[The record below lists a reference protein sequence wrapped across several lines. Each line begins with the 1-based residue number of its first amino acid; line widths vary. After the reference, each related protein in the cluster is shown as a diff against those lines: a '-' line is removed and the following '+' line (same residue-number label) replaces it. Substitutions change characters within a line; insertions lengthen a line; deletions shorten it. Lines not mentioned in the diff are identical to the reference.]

1 MKRNQTLDVLRG
13 AAILLVLGDHSPYY
27 VTWARAGW
35 TGVPLFFVL
44 SGFLISGLLFGEYKE
59 FGSINIAR
67 FFLRRGFK
75 IWPGYYALLG
85 ATVLLYHFAQLHLP
99 VTNLMLAVFFL
110 GNYFNSFHYG
120 VVPILHIW
128 SLAVEEHFYLVLPVL
143 LIILVKLVRQRRNPF
158 RVIPFVFAFSLL
170 FCFFLRARFLPSGG
184 WVTRTDMNFGSLFAG
199 VTLGYLYHFDSDWF
213 AKIASDRWLVWA
225 AALFAPVLFIDQDTR
240 GMETFGLTA
249 LVFAFSTLIAWSVS
263 HKRWESGIIAKGLAK
278 VGFYSYSIYLWHVFL
293 TPSVL
298 HYKLTFWSFWLY
310 VIASI
315 DFGIGMAILIELPFL
330 RFRDRLI
337 PREKPQRGTAI
348 VQPIA

>member
-13 AAILLVLGDHSPYY
+13 AAILLVLGGHAQYY
-27 VTWARAGW
+27 GTWSRVGW
-35 TGVPLFFVL
+35 SGVILFFVL

-59 FGSINIAR
+59 FGSIDIAR

-110 GNYFNSFHYG
+110 GNYFNTLHYG
-120 VVPILHIW
+120 VVPDLHIW
-128 SLAVEEHFYLVLPVL
+128 SLAVEEHFYLVLPIL
-143 LIILVKLVRQRRNPF
+143 LIILVKLGRHGRNPF
-158 RVIPFVFAFSLL
+158 RAIPFVFAFSLL
-170 FCFFLRARFLPSGG
+170 FCFFLRARFLPSGE
-184 WVTRTDMNFGSLFAG
+184 WAARTDMNFDSLFAG
-199 VTLGYLYHFDSDWF
+199 VTLGYLYHFHPDWF
-213 AKIASDRWLVWA
+213 AKVASSRWLVWA
-225 AALFAPVLFIDQDTR
+225 AALFAPVLFIQRGTR

-249 LVFAFSTLIAWSVS
+249 LVFAFSALITWSVS
-263 HKRWESGIIAKGLAK
+263 HERWASGIITKGLAK

-293 TPSVL
+293 TPTFL
-298 HYKLTFWSFWLY
+298 HYKLTFLSFWLY

-315 DFGIGMAILIELPFL
+315 DFGIGMAILIELPCL

-337 PREKPQRGTAI
+337 PREKSREAIGI
-348 VQPIA
+348 VQPIT